1 MPDPSSTSVIIHGP
15 QACGKT
21 RNSAALMAH
30 FGCTTLVDPW
40 NGRSPLP
47 SNALALTHELPE
59 DAAGSLVLGFDEACR
74 LAGINAS

>member
-1 MPDPSSTSVIIHGP
+1 MPDPSSTIVHGP

-21 RNSAALMAH
+21 RNAKALAAH
-30 FGCTTLVDPW
+30 FGCTSIVDDW

-47 SNALALTHELPE
+47 ANALALTHELPE
-59 DAAGSLVLGFDEACR
+59 GATGSLVLGFDEACR